1 MDIDMTLDEANT
13 IAKESFH
20 DLKSF
25 EGACLL
31 ALSLSEESGLD
42 YIGIDR
48 GEWVWPQYGVI
59 LAPRVGED
67 VSYTFNGDYYPC
79 GQIKSISKS
88 LKLVT
93 TTTGRKFYRRRLT
106 GSWINDNTWTLI
118 SGYVSKRNPSF

>member
-1 MDIDMTLDEANT
+1 MTLDEANA

-31 ALSLSEESGLD
+31 AVSLSEESGLN

-67 VSYTFNGDYYPC
+67 VSYTFNGDCYPC
-79 GQIKSISKS
+79 GRIKSISKS
-88 LKLVT
+88 LKLIT
-93 TTTGRKFYRRRLT
+93 TTTGHKFYRRRLT
-106 GSWINDNTWTLI
+106 GSWINGDTWTLI
-118 SGYVSKRNPSF
+118 SGHVSKLNPSF